1 MKISW
6 GIKIILSFVIFA
18 TGIII
23 MVAIS
28 MSRTTDLVSE
38 NYYEQ
43 EIKYQD
49 QIDVLKRS
57 AELDKSI
64 SLSFTGNAV
73 ILKTDYSKKLEGEIH
88 FYRTSNAARDFVI
101 PFNADSPGEQNIPAS
116 NLEKGL
122 WRIKLNLNDGKEKF
136 FVEKSI
142 FID

>member
-1 MKISW
+1 
-6 GIKIILSFVIFA
+6 
-18 TGIII
+18 
-23 MVAIS
+23 

-57 AELDKSI
+57 SELDKSI
-64 SLSFTGNAV
+64 SLSFSGNAV

-88 FYRTSNAARDFVI
+88 FYRTSNAAKDFVI
-101 PFNADSPGEQNIPAS
+101 PFNADGPGEQNIPAS

-122 WRIKLNLNDGKEKF
+122 WRVKLNLNDGKEKY